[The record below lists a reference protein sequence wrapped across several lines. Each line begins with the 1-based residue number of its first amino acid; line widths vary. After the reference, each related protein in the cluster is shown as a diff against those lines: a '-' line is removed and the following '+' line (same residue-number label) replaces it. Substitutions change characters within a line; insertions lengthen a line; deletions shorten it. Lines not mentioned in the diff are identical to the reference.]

1 MTTRPDNRELQ
12 ERVAVK
18 EGSRRGLFTFLLR
31 DALPMLIMIIFLI
44 VCTSVLSEKIE
55 QAKLSRTLGVL
66 VEKNAQP

>member
-1 MTTRPDNRELQ
+1 MTTRPDKRELQ

-18 EGSRRGLFTFLLR
+18 EGPRRGLLTFLLR

-44 VCTSVLSEKIE
+44 VCAIVLAEKIE
-55 QAKLSRTLGVL
+55 QAKLSRTVGVL

>member
-18 EGSRRGLFTFLLR
+18 EGPRRGLLTFLLR

-44 VCTSVLSEKIE
+44 VCAIVFAEKIE
-55 QAKLSRTLGVL
+55 QAKLSRTVGVL

>member
-1 MTTRPDNRELQ
+1 MTTRPDKRELQ

-18 EGSRRGLFTFLLR
+18 EGPRRGLLTFLLR

-44 VCTSVLSEKIE
+44 VCAIVFAEKIE
-55 QAKLSRTLGVL
+55 QAKLSRTVGVL